1 MENARRSIFHH
12 IDFLAN
18 INVKAAKR
26 LLIQI
31 KEEILSLK
39 YMPYKW
45 PKVIIFNQ
53 SYRKLFLNKK
63 ITILYFIKDN
73 IIYIDNVI
81 DNRQGREF

>member
-1 MENARRSIFHH
+1 MENARRSIYRHV
-12 IDFLAN
+12 DFLAN

-73 IIYIDNVI
+73 IIYINNVI
-81 DNRQGREF
+81 DNRQGR

>member
-12 IDFLAN
+12 VNFLAN

-31 KEEILSLK
+31 EEEVLSLR

-53 SYRKLFLNKK
+53 SYRKLILSKK
-63 ITILYFIKDN
+63 ITILYFIKGN

-81 DNRQGREF
+81 DNRQGKEF

>member
-45 PKVIIFNQ
+45 PKVII
-53 SYRKLFLNKK
+53 
-63 ITILYFIKDN
+63 
-73 IIYIDNVI
+73 